1 LQFRQELCVEQCSES
16 EQRIDCNFGTVRLP
30 QAITGQWVEHP
41 TRHRQ
46 PRLVVEFY
54 YERFI
59 GLPSQTPDD
68 FNGLAV
74 VGMMPVVDSM
84 GMRFMS
90 SVMMPVA
97 IAMQLTFWRPVLTW
111 SNCSKFSGMSVY

>member
-1 LQFRQELCVEQCSES
+1 LQFRQGLDVEQLPER
-16 EQRIDCNFGTVRLP
+16 EQRIDRDFGSVRFP

-46 PRLVVEFY
+46 PRLTVEFY
-54 YERFI
+54 DERCI

-68 FNGLAV
+68 VDGLTV

-84 GMRFMS
+84 GLRFMS

-97 IAMQLTFWRPVLTW
+97 IPLRLTYWNSTRT
-111 SNCSKFSGMSVY
+111 SG